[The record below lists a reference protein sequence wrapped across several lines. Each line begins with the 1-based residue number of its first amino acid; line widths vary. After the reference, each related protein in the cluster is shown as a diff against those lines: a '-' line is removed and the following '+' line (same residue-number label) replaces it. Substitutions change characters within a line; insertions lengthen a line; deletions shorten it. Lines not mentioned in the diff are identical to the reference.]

1 MKHFTRARV
10 PLAAVLTAL
19 AVILSAVPASAAD
32 TDKYSDPIVYSEKK
46 TVLKGTPFDA
56 TFDFAQYSSGSAP
69 DKIVI
74 TASSTNSSIAL
85 GKKTFTYEKNGTNTD
100 GLIGDDDISGTLSD
114 TLDTEFS
121 SYGIDSAKYY
131 YYRLSIPEKYLK
143 RTGDGPGTLKFSI
156 SYYEESGGTYSKLY
170 NTVTAEKT
178 VFDPTGTSSGTE
190 DGARLSVANFGLD
203 HSPVK
208 EGEKF
213 RLTFTVR
220 NDGNAAC
227 RNASAVLD
235 CSGAAGI
242 GIDGVTDTKPLGTLE
257 PGAEATLSYPMT
269 CLPKME
275 TGNYAL
281 TVKLSADEAPDAA
294 PKIYLPVTGT
304 KTSEED
310 TGSVGDS
317 KPQIIIESYDYG
329 GTAVTGGK
337 EFTLAMN
344 VKNTGAVQIEN
355 VKMTVSSES
364 GASDSDKAVTGGAF
378 TPAKSSNTFFIPSL
392 KAGGTVREQID
403 LLPLA
408 DAAPQSYGVSVAFK
422 YEAVVDGK
430 RQSLDA
436 QETIAIPLT
445 QPDRFEVNDAV
456 LQDPLFLGE
465 PGQLTVN
472 YVNKGKSKVF
482 NLSVKLEGNF
492 TTGDGNTYIGNLDS
506 GTGDSFQATL
516 NPSAEGTL
524 QGKATFSYED
534 AGGTTKTVVKEFT
547 GEVVSAQDMGADL
560 PSKDLPVEGKPSSP
574 PWRIWV
580 ISGSALLAAGV
591 LAFLIV
597 FLKKRKAKKLR
608 LLEETDD
615 YDDAPG
621 GGAAK

>member
-344 VKNTGAVQIEN
+344 VRNTGAVQIEN

-364 GASDSDKAVTGGAF
+364 GASDSDKVVTGGAF

-422 YEAVVDGK
+422 YEAVLDGK

-465 PGQLTVN
+465 PGQLIVN

-506 GTGDSFQATL
+506 GTGDSLQATL

-534 AGGTTKTVVKEFT
+534 ASGTTKTVVKEFT
-547 GEVVSAQDMGADL
+547 GEVVSAQAMG
-560 PSKDLPVEGKPSSP
+560 PNPPPKDLPAEGKPSSP

-580 ISGSALLAAGV
+580 ISGSALLGV
-591 LAFLIV
+591 GILVFLIV
-597 FLKKRKAKKLR
+597 FLKRRKAKKLR

-621 GGAAK
+621 GGIAK

>member
-1 MKHFTRARV
+1 MKHFTRARA

-344 VKNTGAVQIEN
+344 VRNTGAVQIEN

>member
-1 MKHFTRARV
+1 MKHFTRARA

-85 GKKTFTYEKNGTNTD
+85 GKKTFTYVDTNTE
-100 GLIGDDDISGTLSD
+100 GLMLYPDYTHAPEAF
-114 TLDTEFS
+114 DTEFS
-121 SYGIDSAKYY
+121 GYEIETDDYFF
-131 YYRLSIPEKYLK
+131 YRLTIPEKYLK
-143 RTGDGPGTLKFSI
+143 RIGDGPGTLKFSI

-178 VFDPTGTSSGTE
+178 VFDPTGTSSGST

-220 NDGNAAC
+220 NDGSAAC

-242 GIDGVTDTKPLGTLE
+242 GIDGVTDTKSLGTLE

-344 VKNTGAVQIEN
+344 VRNTGAVQIEN

>member
-1 MKHFTRARV
+1 
-10 PLAAVLTAL
+10 
-19 AVILSAVPASAAD
+19 
-32 TDKYSDPIVYSEKK
+32 
-46 TVLKGTPFDA
+46 
-56 TFDFAQYSSGSAP
+56 
-69 DKIVI
+69 
-74 TASSTNSSIAL
+74 
-85 GKKTFTYEKNGTNTD
+85 
-100 GLIGDDDISGTLSD
+100 
-114 TLDTEFS
+114 
-121 SYGIDSAKYY
+121 
-131 YYRLSIPEKYLK
+131 
-143 RTGDGPGTLKFSI
+143 
-156 SYYEESGGTYSKLY
+156 
-170 NTVTAEKT
+170 
-178 VFDPTGTSSGTE
+178 
-190 DGARLSVANFGLD
+190 
-203 HSPVK
+203 
-208 EGEKF
+208 
-213 RLTFTVR
+213 
-220 NDGNAAC
+220 
-227 RNASAVLD
+227 
-235 CSGAAGI
+235 
-242 GIDGVTDTKPLGTLE
+242 
-257 PGAEATLSYPMT
+257 
-269 CLPKME
+269 
-275 TGNYAL
+275 
-281 TVKLSADEAPDAA
+281 
-294 PKIYLPVTGT
+294 
-304 KTSEED
+304 
-310 TGSVGDS
+310 
-317 KPQIIIESYDYG
+317 
-329 GTAVTGGK
+329 
-337 EFTLAMN
+337 
-344 VKNTGAVQIEN
+344 
-355 VKMTVSSES
+355 MTVSSES

>member
-1 MKHFTRARV
+1 MKRFIRSRT
-10 PLAAVLTAL
+10 PLMAVLTAL
-19 AVILSAVPASAAD
+19 AVILNAIPAAPVSAAE
-32 TDKYSDPIVYSEKK
+32 KYSDPIVYSEKK

-56 TFDFAQYSSGSAP
+56 TFDFAQYSSGSDP

-74 TASSTNSSIAL
+74 TASSTNGSIAL
-85 GKKTFTYEKNGTNTD
+85 GKKTFTYDDTNTE
-100 GLIGDDDISGTLSD
+100 GLVLYDNYNSAPDSFG
-114 TLDTEFS
+114 TEFS
-121 SYGIDSAKYY
+121 GYEIETDDYFF
-131 YYRLSIPEKYLK
+131 YRLTIPEKYLK
-143 RTGDGPGTLKFSI
+143 RIGDGAGTLKFSI
-156 SYYEESGGTYSKLY
+156 SYYDNDNDKLG
-170 NTVTAEKT
+170 TVTANKT
-178 VFDPTGTSSGTE
+178 VFDPTGASSGSA
-190 DGARLSVANFGLD
+190 DGARLSVASFSLD
-203 HSPVK
+203 RSPVK

-213 RLTFTVR
+213 RLTLTVR
-220 NDGNAAC
+220 NDGSAAC
-227 RNASAVLD
+227 QNASAVLD

-257 PGAEATLSYPMT
+257 PEAEATFSYPMT

-281 TVKLSADEAPDAA
+281 TVKLSADGAPDSA

-310 TGSVGDS
+310 TGAVGDS

-344 VKNTGAVQIEN
+344 VKNTGAVSIEN
-355 VKMTVSSES
+355 IKMTVSSES
-364 GASDSDKAVTGGAF
+364 GASDSANAVAGGAF

-392 KAGGTVREQID
+392 NAGGAVREQIE

-422 YEAVVDGK
+422 YEAVLDGK

-445 QPDRFEVNDAV
+445 QPDRFEVDDAV
-456 LQDPLFLGE
+456 LQDPMFLGE

-482 NLSVKLEGNF
+482 NLSVKLEGDF

-534 AGGTTKTVVKEFT
+534 ANGTTKTVVKEFT
-547 GEVVSAQDMGADL
+547 GEVVSAQDMGQEL
-560 PSKDLPVEGKPSSP
+560 PSKVLPAEGQPASP
-574 PWRIWV
+574 PWKIWV

-591 LAFLIV
+591 VAFLVV

-621 GGAAK
+621 GGTAK

>member
-560 PSKDLPVEGKPSSP
+560 PSKDLPVEGKPASP